1 MVPFWVPVPVIVSR
15 PVIRAIGE
23 GWAWILGRRRR
34 IRVTGTSMVPTLT
47 AGEFVLVD
55 PQRRPSL
62 GDVVVARHP
71 HDDELLI
78 VKRLTGRGPDD
89 RLTLSSDNP
98 AAGTD
103 SRVWGPVDADRL
115 VGVVTLVLDRV
126 VGADLRSPGS
136 NPASGTGGGDR
147 RAAPE

>member
-1 MVPFWVPVPVIVSR
+1 MVPFWPPAPVIVSR
-15 PVIRAIGE
+15 AVIRAIGE

-34 IRVTGTSMVPTLT
+34 IRVTGTSMAPTLA

-55 PQRRPSL
+55 PHRRPSI
-62 GDVVVARHP
+62 GEVVVARHP

-78 VKRLTGRGPDD
+78 VKRLTGRSPDD

-98 AAGTD
+98 TAGTD

-115 VGVVTLVLDRV
+115 VGVVTLVLDRAI
-126 VGADLRSPGS
+126 GGDLRPPTPNGAQGS
-136 NPASGTGGGDR
+136 GGRDH

>member
-1 MVPFWVPVPVIVSR
+1 MVPFWVPDPVIVSR

-34 IRVTGTSMVPTLT
+34 IRVTGTSMVPTLA

-55 PQRRPSL
+55 PNRRPSV

-71 HDDELLI
+71 NDDGLLV

-103 SRVWGPVDADRL
+103 SRVWGPLDADRL
-115 VGVVTLVLDRV
+115 VGVVTLILNRV
-126 VGADLRSPGS
+126 IIGDLRPPGP
-136 NPASGTGGGDR
+136 NGAHGSGGCDR